1 MKRLRRFLLAI
12 LAVIVALLLLT
23 MIVFHSSYVQNKI
36 IGMATEAISKEL
48 QAEIQIKRVSLNLFG
63 QRASIQGIRLKDQHR
78 RELLLVKEVWGNFRL
93 LPLLQGRVE
102 MKELRI
108 EGVDA
113 LLYKPNDGPPNYQFL
128 LDATKKDKKKDQKK
142 KKKEGGSAFKVD
154 LQHAIAKKV
163 HVRYNGEDY
172 LLEQAVYSFWR
183 NQRHVD
189 VKGRHFKTDNH
200 KLRKNTNKPYRGAF
214 DAGHMDVVADIG
226 VDILRADKDTVSLA
240 LTQCCLTD
248 TIAGFDIHDM
258 TGKILISGK
267 HIHLSDV
274 TFQQIST
281 KFDIPEGDIML
292 PDKKNNK
299 PLYYNA
305 DTIRVRT
312 YLKDISQPFAPVL
325 RNFSLPLNVSV
336 GLNGTAGG
344 MTFRR
349 AHVETDDRKLVI
361 NATGVMR
368 DMNKKRALNL
378 HFDVHDMV
386 AKPGI
391 KDKIINQ
398 FTVKKYMMYQVY
410 ALGVLKYHGSFD
422 ILWRKQQF
430 RGLMK
435 TEMGDLDF
443 EFQLDGNTKYLTG
456 RVSGD
461 DVNLGDLFKLKR
473 IGKIDC
479 SANFKVDYDKKR
491 TREIRKV
498 RGGKLPIGQVNAD
511 IREVDYR
518 TIKLKNILANIDSD
532 GAEAKGSVILQGSL
546 TDLMLEFMFT
556 NTEEMHKMK
565 VKPHLK
571 FRKLIKE

>member
-1 MKRLRRFLLAI
+1 MKRLRRFLLI
-12 LAVIVALLLLT
+12 IFAVIVVLFSLT
-23 MIVFHSSYVQNKI
+23 MVVFHSSYVQNKI
-36 IGMATEAISKEL
+36 IGMATETLSKEL
-48 QAEIQIKRVSLNLFG
+48 QTEIQIEHVGLNLLGQRVSIKG
-63 QRASIQGIRLKDQHR
+63 VRLKDQHK
-78 RELLLVKEVWGNFRL
+78 RELLLVKEIWGNFRL
-93 LPLLQGRVE
+93 RPLLQGRIVL
-102 MKELRI
+102 KELRV
-108 EGVDA
+108 EGIDA
-113 LLYKPNDGPPNYQFL
+113 LLYKPKDGPANYQFL
-128 LDATKKDKKKDQKK
+128 LDATKKDKKDKK
-142 KKKEGGSAFKVD
+142 KKKKKGGSAFKLD
-154 LQHAIAKKV
+154 LQHAIAKQV

-172 LLEQAVYSFWR
+172 LLEQAVYSLWR
-183 NQRHVD
+183 DLQHVD
-189 VKGRHFKTDNH
+189 VKGLHFKTDNH
-200 KLRKNTNKPYRGAF
+200 KPRKNTNKPHRGAF

-226 VDILRADKDTVSLA
+226 VDILRADKDTVRLA
-240 LTQCCLTD
+240 LTQCCLSD
-248 TIAGFDIHDM
+248 TTAGFDIHDM
-258 TGKILISGK
+258 KADILISGK

-281 KFDIPEGDIML
+281 KFDIPQADIML
-292 PDKKNNK
+292 PDKKKGTFLN
-299 PLYYNA
+299 YRA
-305 DTIRVRT
+305 DSIFVRT
-312 YLKDISQPFAPVL
+312 MLKDISQPFAPVL
-325 RNFSLPLNVSV
+325 RRFSIPLNVRCSLD
-336 GLNGTAGG
+336 GNASG
-344 MTFRR
+344 MNFRR

-398 FTVKKYMMYQVY
+398 FIVKKYMMYQVY
-410 ALGVLKYHGSFD
+410 ALGVVKYHGSFD

-430 RGLMK
+430 RGLMN

-479 SANFKVDYDKKR
+479 SATFDIDISKKR
-491 TREIRKV
+491 TAEIRKEK
-498 RGGKLPIGQVNAD
+498 GGKLPIGHVNAD

-518 TIKLKNILANIDSD
+518 NIKIHNIMADIKSD
-532 GAEAKGSVILQGSL
+532 GAEAHGDVTFKGSL

-556 NTEEMHKMK
+556 NTDEMHKMK

-571 FRKLIKE
+571 FRKMVND

>member
-1 MKRLRRFLLAI
+1 MSYLCRLNAKEEMKRLRRFLLAI
-12 LAVIVALLLLT
+12 LAVIVALLLLA
-23 MIVFHSSYVQNKI
+23 MIVFRSSYVQNKI

-128 LDATKKDKKKDQKK
+128 LDATKKDKKK
-142 KKKEGGSAFKVD
+142 GGSAFKVD

-189 VKGRHFKTDNH
+189 VKGLHFKTDNH

-299 PLYYNA
+299 PLYYSA

-312 YLKDISQPFAPVL
+312 YLKDIAQPFAPVL

-491 TREIRKV
+491 TREIPISV
-498 RGGKLPIGQVNAD
+498 RWTTVPSNS
-511 IREVDYR
+511 R
-518 TIKLKNILANIDSD
+518 TSSPTSTATVLRPRA
-532 GAEAKGSVILQGSL
+532 A
-546 TDLMLEFMFT
+546 
-556 NTEEMHKMK
+556 
-565 VKPHLK
+565 
-571 FRKLIKE
+571 

>member
-12 LAVIVALLLLT
+12 LAVIVALLLLA
-23 MIVFHSSYVQNKI
+23 MIVFRSSYVQNKI

-128 LDATKKDKKKDQKK
+128 LDATKKDKKK
-142 KKKEGGSAFKVD
+142 GGSAFKVD

-189 VKGRHFKTDNH
+189 VKGLHFKTDNH

-299 PLYYNA
+299 PLYYSA

-312 YLKDISQPFAPVL
+312 YLKDIAQPFAPVL

-532 GAEAKGSVILQGSL
+532 GAEAKGSVTLQGSL

-571 FRKLIKE
+571 FRKLVKE